1 MMTSPSRPSFQLKM
15 SEEGDELGEPEVL
28 RENETND
35 EWEGK
40 EPNEDEA
47 DQSEEDQNLDDSHQS
62 HETPDEEELQA
73 QQNMAAVKIQAI
85 QRGIRD
91 RSKVRNMK
99 EKGTLPSQQRA
110 TKVKPVVIRDPVKS
124 HGELTFY
131 DGIGSHYIGDL
142 LDGLPHGKGRY
153 TFANG
158 TVYEGGFVAG
168 QFEGKGHY
176 IFEGIGKVE
185 ATFANGRA
193 VNEALTFDDGLQY
206 QPQGWKYCVEGDR
219 RFYHE
224 VVDPRFGLT
233 D

>member
-1 MMTSPSRPSFQLKM
+1 M
-15 SEEGDELGEPEVL
+15 SDAEGEVDVEQE
-28 RENETND
+28 RFSENE
-35 EWEGK
+35 E
-40 EPNEDEA
+40 EA
-47 DQSEEDQNLDDSHQS
+47 DAEEEVDHDPVDSNDGRVEDQSDEDGNLDDSKQS
-62 HETPDEEELQA
+62 HVDESVDEATLQA
-73 QQNMAAVKIQAI
+73 QSDAAVKIQAI

-91 RSKVRNMK
+91 RLNVRDMK
-99 EKGTLPSQQRA
+99 AKGNLPSQQRA
-110 TKVKPVVIRDPVKS
+110 TKRKPVIVRESAIS
-124 HGELTFY
+124 HGEVTFY
-131 DGIGSHYIGDL
+131 DGIGSHYVGEL
-142 LDGLPHGKGRY
+142 MDGLPHGKGRY
-153 TFANG
+153 TFVNG

-185 ATFANGRA
+185 ANFVDGRA
-193 VNEALTFDDGLQY
+193 VGESLTFDDGLQY

>member
-1 MMTSPSRPSFQLKM
+1 M
-15 SEEGDELGEPEVL
+15 SDTEEVSVEQERFSENQAEGDTGPG
-28 RENETND
+28 ETND
-35 EWEGK
+35 EQL
-40 EPNEDEA
+40 A
-47 DQSEEDQNLDDSHQS
+47 EDQLVEDGNLDDSKQS
-62 HETPDEEELQA
+62 NIEEESVDEASLQA
-73 QQNMAAVKIQAI
+73 LNDAAVKIQAI

-91 RSKVRNMK
+91 RSNIQEMK
-99 EKGTLPSQQRA
+99 AKGSLPAQQRA
-110 TKVKPVVIRDPVKS
+110 TKIVPVILRESVKS
-124 HGELTFY
+124 HGEVTFY
-131 DGIGSHYIGDL
+131 DGIGSHYVGDL
-142 LDGLPHGKGRY
+142 LDGLPHGQGRY
-153 TFANG
+153 TFVNG

-185 ATFANGRA
+185 ANFVDGRA
-193 VNEALTFDDGLQY
+193 VGESLTFDDGLQY

>member
-1 MMTSPSRPSFQLKM
+1 M
-15 SEEGDELGEPEVL
+15 SDVDEEEERGDSNQE
-28 RENETND
+28 
-35 EWEGK
+35 
-40 EPNEDEA
+40 EDEE
-47 DQSEEDQNLDDSHQS
+47 SDDEVQLNESQES
-62 HETPDEEELQA
+62 NTVPDEELIQA
-73 QQNMAAVKIQAI
+73 RNVAAVKIQAI

-91 RSKVRNMK
+91 RAKVRNMK
-99 EKGTLPSQQRA
+99 ENGNLPSQQRA
-110 TKVKPVVIRDPVKS
+110 TKIKPVVVRDPVKS

-131 DGIGSHYIGDL
+131 DGIGSHYLGDL

-153 TFANG
+153 TFVNG
-158 TVYEGGFVAG
+158 TVYEGDFIAG

-176 IFEGIGKVE
+176 IFQGIGKVE
-185 ATFANGRA
+185 ATFVNGRA
-193 VNEALTFDDGLQY
+193 IGEALTFDDGLQY